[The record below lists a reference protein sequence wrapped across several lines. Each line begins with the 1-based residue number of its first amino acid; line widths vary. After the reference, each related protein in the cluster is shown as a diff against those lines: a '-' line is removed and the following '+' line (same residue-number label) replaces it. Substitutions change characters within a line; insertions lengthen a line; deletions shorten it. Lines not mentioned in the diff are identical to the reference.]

1 MAKRFTD
8 TEKWKKPFIKNL
20 KCCYKLLWLY
30 ICDDCD
36 HAGVWQV
43 DFDVAKIRIGES
55 VNENEA
61 LKLFGDKV
69 QPFDNGNKWFIPSF
83 IEFQYPSG
91 LSEQNR
97 AHTAILN
104 LIKKYNL
111 TLITE
116 SSPKPLTSPLQGAKD
131 MDKDKDYS
139 LLEEIAIAKTIEF
152 TKIVTGKLLTESELL
167 EYWKAFLL
175 HSEENYK
182 NYGEKIQHFRNWLK
196 GQVYTK
202 KVSTVKVFQ
211 P

>member
-43 DFDVAKIRIGES
+43 DFDVARIRIGES

-69 QPFDNGNKWFIPSF
+69 QSFDNGNKWFIPSF

-116 SSPKPLTSPLQGAKD
+116 SSIKPLTSPLQGAKD
-131 MDKDKDYS
+131 KDKDKDYS
-139 LLEEIAIAKTIEF
+139 LLEEIEVNKTIEF
-152 TKIVTGKLLTESELL
+152 IKIITGKLLIESELM

-175 HSEENYK
+175 HSEETHK
-182 NYGEKIQHFRNWLK
+182 SYGDKIQHFRNWLK
-196 GQVYTK
+196 GQVHTK
-202 KVSTVKVFQ
+202 KVSTAKVFQ